1 MTGDILMSIR
11 PRYAEAI
18 LSGQKSHELRRRFSA
33 RPAGSKVFVYASSP
47 VCELVGSFSIA
58 SVDTMPAWL
67 VARRRRRATTL
78 SSTEILDYLRGQR
91 HGTLIEVADPYRF
104 PAPIDLAQLRAWGLE
119 PPQSY
124 RLLNEASS
132 RLIEDQ
138 AAASRRFGRLG
149 ESPINRPHALSAQT
163 RLALLSA

>member
-1 MTGDILMSIR
+1 MTGAILMSIR

-18 LSGQKSHELRRRFSA
+18 LAGQKSHELRRRFSA

-47 VCELVGSFSIA
+47 VCQLVGSFSIG

-78 SSTEILDYLRGQR
+78 SSAEILDYLRGQR
-91 HGTLIEVADPYRF
+91 HGTLIEVAEPHRF
-104 PAPIDLAQLRAWGLE
+104 PAPIGLAQLRAWGLE

-124 RLLNEASS
+124 RLLSDAISH
-132 RLIEDQ
+132 LIEDQ
-138 AAASRRFGRLG
+138 IAASHEVSAID
-149 ESPINRPHALSAQT
+149 ESPIDRPHARSPQ
-163 RLALLSA
+163 RRIELLSA